1 MISMNKEIKEDIKS
15 WNNCKRTQTDEWNK
29 GSNNKIEILE
39 KNQTEILK
47 MKISINQ
54 IKSSGESF
62 MNRIQYGED
71 RITELED
78 KVYELEHAVRTRR
91 N

>member
-1 MISMNKEIKEDIKS
+1 MVSMNKEIKEDIKS
-15 WNNCKRTQTDEWNK
+15 WYNCKRTQTDEWNK

>member
-1 MISMNKEIKEDIKS
+1 
-15 WNNCKRTQTDEWNK
+15 
-29 GSNNKIEILE
+29 
-39 KNQTEILK
+39 